1 MKQLLKF
8 SAFAVLTM
16 ALFTFAT
23 CKDATVV
30 LPYTGSF
37 DVALSVTPPA
47 TTNPA
52 GTKTFSKDQITN
64 AVVTFLTDKKIDVSK
79 VSSIEL
85 TSVVATIPATSTLD
99 FGDMTSASFSLGGT
113 EVANI
118 TSPPAGKSL
127 TQKVIK
133 TDVKAA
139 LLANTL
145 SYGLTVVTNK
155 ATPAET
161 IKVTYSVNIG
171 YSL

>member
-8 SAFAVLTM
+8 STFAILTM

-23 CKDATVV
+23 CKNPTVV
-30 LPYTGSF
+30 LPYSGSF
-37 DVALSVTPPA
+37 DVAVTA
-47 TTNPA
+47 GAA
-52 GTKTFSKDQITN
+52 GTKTFSKDQIAN
-64 AVVTFLTDKKIDVSK
+64 AVVTFLTDKKISTAN

-99 FGDMTSASFSLGGT
+99 FGDMSSASFSLGGT

-161 IKVTYSVNIG
+161 VKVTYSVNIG

>member
-1 MKQLLKF
+1 MKQLLKI
-8 SAFAVLTM
+8 SAFTIVTM
-16 ALFTFAT
+16 VLFTFAT
-23 CKDATVV
+23 CKNTTLV
-30 LPYTGSF
+30 LPYSGSF
-37 DVALSVTPPA
+37 DVVLTA
-47 TTNPA
+47 NPA

-64 AVVTFLTDKKIDVSK
+64 AVVTFLTDKKISIAN

-85 TSVVATIPATSTLD
+85 TSVVATIPATSGLD
-99 FGDMTSASFSLGGT
+99 FGDMDSASFSLGGT
-113 EVANI
+113 EVANV
-118 TSPPAGKSL
+118 TKPPAGKSL

-145 SYGLTVVTNK
+145 SYALTVVTNK

-161 IKVTYSVNIG
+161 VKVTYAVNIG

>member
-8 SAFAVLTM
+8 SAFAILTM
-16 ALFTFAT
+16 ALFAFAT
-23 CKDATVV
+23 CKDTTLV
-30 LPYTGSF
+30 LPYSGSF
-37 DVALSVTPPA
+37 DVVLTA
-47 TTNPA
+47 NPA

-64 AVVTFLTDKKIDVSK
+64 AVVTFLTDKKIDISK

-85 TSVVATIPATSTLD
+85 VSVVATIPSTSNLD
-99 FGDMTSASFSLGGT
+99 FGDMTSASFGLGGT

-118 TSPPAGKSL
+118 TNPPAGKIL

-133 TDVKAA
+133 ADVKAA

-145 SYGLTVVTNK
+145 SYSLTVVTNK

>member
-8 SAFAVLTM
+8 SAFAILTM
-16 ALFTFAT
+16 VLFTFGT
-23 CKDATVV
+23 CKNTTLV

-37 DVALSVTPPA
+37 DVVLTA
-47 TTNPA
+47 NPA

-64 AVVTFLTDKKIDVSK
+64 AVVTFLTDKKISITN

-85 TSVVATIPATSTLD
+85 TSVVATIPSTSTLD
-99 FGDMTSASFSLGGT
+99 FGDLTSASFSLGGT
-113 EVANI
+113 EVANV
-118 TSPPAGKSL
+118 TSPPAGKTL

-133 TDVKAA
+133 ADVKAA

-161 IKVTYSVNIG
+161 VKVTYSVNIG

>member
-1 MKQLLKF
+1 MKQLLKI
-8 SAFAVLTM
+8 SAFAIMTM

-23 CKDATVV
+23 CKNTTVV
-30 LPYTGSF
+30 LPYSGSF
-37 DVALSVTPPA
+37 DVVMTA
-47 TTNPA
+47 NPA

-85 TSVVATIPATSTLD
+85 ESVIATIPATSTLD
-99 FGDMTSASFSLGGT
+99 FGDMESASFSLGGT

-118 TSPPAGKSL
+118 SKPPAGKKL

-161 IKVTYSVNIG
+161 VKVAYTVNIG